1 MIEISWPLLITQVV
15 TFLVAMVVVWKLFWG
30 PLTKMMQERTRK
42 ISGDLEKADHGRR
55 EIESLEADYHRRLS
69 DIEEHARKEINSAIQ
84 KGTKAKEDILVEA
97 RDEAQKVLDKTRRD
111 LAIERDQVIR
121 ELRSQVTEIS
131 MTAIE
136 RILGESIDKQVQQ
149 RLLDDF
155 IDEVDKVQKL
165 S

>member
-84 KGTKAKEDILVEA
+84 KGNKAKEDILVEA